1 MVVDPEGHPGQDN
14 NEDVGD
20 VDLDEIVDHFAMQCD
35 RCAQPGE
42 ATWETQNHGMRES
55 WSRTTELQMGIIA
68 TLASN
73 LLLKTA
79 LPYIITAEKFVVNVT
94 NHKTET
100 TNKTQ
105 SVT

>member
-1 MVVDPEGHPGQDN
+1 MVDPEGHPGQDN

-35 RCAQPGE
+35 RCAQTGE
-42 ATWETQNHGMRES
+42 ATWGTQRKLVSYH
-55 WSRTTELQMGIIA
+55 RTTEPQKGIIA
-68 TLASN
+68 TPVSN

-79 LPYIITAEKFVVNVT
+79 LAYISTAGKFVVNVT